1 MDSRRNRVVV
11 IAPEFYHY
19 HTSIVESLTRN
30 GSDVIFFAELPTG
43 FFHRII
49 KNLSPKLYR
58 RLLNNYFKKI
68 VARIIHIDVSH
79 VLVIRAESMPVW
91 FVHLLRDS
99 HPHAKFVMYQWD
111 SCKNNDYKHLLNSFD
126 KVATFDPVD
135 AVDFDIIYQP
145 LFFIKRN
152 ELPDVDRSIDY
163 LFVGSLHGDRL
174 EILKKFKSSIPTGRQ
189 VKFHIYVSFFSYI
202 KLLLKGRFV
211 SLSDVSFQKVSFQ
224 SLELMIKKS
233 KNVIDLCSRTQ
244 TGITVRSFEA
254 LSSGCRLITN
264 NTSIAELFPQ
274 LVPNVDFI
282 DADFFVY
289 KEKYDDPV
297 NLSSDLSVM
306 DDYELDRWLTRLLD
320 A

>member
-43 FFHRII
+43 FFYRII
-49 KNLSPKLYR
+49 KNLSPGLYKQ
-58 RLLNNYFKKI
+58 LLDNYFKKI
-68 VARIIHIDVSH
+68 VARIVDTDVSH
-79 VLVIRAESMPVW
+79 FLVIRAESMPVW
-91 FVHLLRDS
+91 FVHLLRDA

-111 SCKNNDYKHLLNSFD
+111 SCKNNDYKHLLSSFD
-126 KVATFDPVD
+126 KVATFDHVD
-135 AVDFDIIYQP
+135 AVDFGITYQP
-145 LFFIKRN
+145 LFYIKRN

-174 EILKKFKSSIPTGRQ
+174 EILKKFRSSIPTDKQ

-202 KLLLKGRFV
+202 KLLFKGRFV
-211 SLSDVSFQKVSFQ
+211 SLSDISFQKVSFQ

-264 NTSIAELFPQ
+264 NDSIAELFPQ
-274 LVPNVDFI
+274 LVPNI
-282 DADFFVY
+282 DIIDTDFFVY
-289 KEKYDDPV
+289 KEKYDKRV
-297 NLSSDLSVM
+297 SSSADLTVM
-306 DDYELDRWLTRLLD
+306 EDYELDRWLKRLLHE
-320 A
+320 